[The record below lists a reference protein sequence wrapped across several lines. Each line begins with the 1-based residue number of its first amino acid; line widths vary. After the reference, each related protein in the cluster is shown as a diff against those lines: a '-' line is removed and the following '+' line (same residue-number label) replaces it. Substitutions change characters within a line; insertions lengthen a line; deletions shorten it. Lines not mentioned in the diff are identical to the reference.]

1 MGYLYCGLRKS
12 PELDKA
18 CPHGYKLS
26 MGFTMKR
33 LWLIG
38 VLLLV
43 LLGVVLARHAGVPSF
58 ISGNGAAPQQ
68 EQTTTAGSGTAGE
81 NAPAPDVARPSGPE
95 TEAASHQDSAAHDSS
110 SPEKTDGAST
120 AAPTAGQAAEG
131 ATSQTPGKAAE
142 GAATGAVTGAD
153 AAAEAA
159 AKAAGA
165 EAANGEIAAN
175 GPNAAN
181 GPEAAG
187 AEAADAPDSAD
198 AADGADTGAAPGE
211 AVVRGT
217 FEKGDTVSKVLESA
231 GGQGVQ
237 QYVSA
242 ARQVFSMRSFREGQP
257 YLVVTDKESGQ
268 VKRFEYEIDS
278 RRRLVVEGRENPA
291 ARVEPIEYVVLL
303 SAVEGSINDNLFQ
316 AVADLGE
323 SPQMALKLADL
334 FGSEINFIRDLQSG
348 DSFSVLVEKRYRDS
362 EYKGYGRIL
371 AAHFTNKG
379 KTFEAYL
386 FRDGNQRAE
395 YYNRKGENLRKTL
408 LQAPLAFTRISS
420 RFTNSRL
427 HPILNY
433 TRAHHG
439 VDYAAPTGTPVKAVG
454 EGVVTQ
460 RGWAGGYGNQI
471 IVKHS
476 ASLESMYAH
485 LSGYARGLATGQ
497 RVRQGQVIGFV
508 GSTGLATGPH
518 LDFRLRQS
526 GKFIDPTKAINPR
539 GEPVP
544 KRAMA
549 EFEKT
554 VALELAYLKGEK
566 NLSEY
571 AVDSVVPDAPVAPVA
586 APEKPVDKVKSKP
599 VKKNRR

>member
-1 MGYLYCGLRKS
+1 
-12 PELDKA
+12 
-18 CPHGYKLS
+18 

-33 LWLIG
+33 LWVIG

-43 LLGVVLARHAGVPSF
+43 LLGFVLARHAGVPSF
-58 ISGNGAAPQQ
+58 ISGNGAAQGQ
-68 EQTTTAGSGTAGE
+68 EQTTTADNGTAGE
-81 NAPAPDVARPSGPE
+81 NVPDAARPSAPE
-95 TEAASHQDSAAHDSS
+95 TETDAASHFGSASEDSS
-110 SPEKTDGAST
+110 SPEKADAAGAAGQTDEGVDAGT
-120 AAPTAGQAAEG
+120 AAD
-131 ATSQTPGKAAE
+131 
-142 GAATGAVTGAD
+142 AD
-153 AAAEAA
+153 AAAD
-159 AKAAGA
+159 
-165 EAANGEIAAN
+165 
-175 GPNAAN
+175 
-181 GPEAAG
+181 
-187 AEAADAPDSAD
+187 AADA
-198 AADGADTGAAPGE
+198 ADTGAAPGE

-303 SAVEGSINDNLFQ
+303 SAVEGTINDNLFQ

-386 FRDGNQRAE
+386 FRDGSQRAE

-454 EGVVTQ
+454 DGVVTQ

-518 LDFRLRQS
+518 LDFRLRQN

-554 VALELAYLKGEK
+554 VAVERAYLKGEK

-571 AVDSVVPDAPVAPVA
+571 EVDSVVPDAPIA
-586 APEKPVDKVKSKP
+586 APEKPVEKEKSKP
-599 VKKNRR
+599 ARKSRR

>member
-1 MGYLYCGLRKS
+1 
-12 PELDKA
+12 
-18 CPHGYKLS
+18 

-68 EQTTTAGSGTAGE
+68 EQTTTADSGTAGE
-81 NAPAPDVARPSGPE
+81 NVPAPDAARPSGPE
-95 TEAASHQDSAAHDSS
+95 TDAASHQDSAAHDSS
-110 SPEKTDGAST
+110 SPEKTADGST
-120 AAPTAGQAAEG
+120 SGPSAGQ
-131 ATSQTPGKAAE
+131 AAE
-142 GAATGAVTGAD
+142 GAATGAATGAD
-153 AAAEAA
+153 AA
-159 AKAAGA
+159 
-165 EAANGEIAAN
+165 
-175 GPNAAN
+175 GPEAAN
-181 GPEAAG
+181 GPEAASGEVAANAPDAAG
-187 AEAADAPDSAD
+187 AEAADSAD
-198 AADGADTGAAPGE
+198 AADAADSADAADTGAAPGE

-303 SAVEGSINDNLFQ
+303 SSVEGSINDNLFQ

-586 APEKPVDKVKSKP
+586 APEKPVEKEKGKP
-599 VKKNRR
+599 VRKSRR

>member
-58 ISGNGAAPQQ
+58 ISGKGAAPQQ
-68 EQTTTAGSGTAGE
+68 EQTTTADSGTAGE
-81 NAPAPDVARPSGPE
+81 KASAPDAVRPSGPE
-95 TEAASHQDSAAHDSS
+95 TDTASHPDSTAQDSS
-110 SPEKTDGAST
+110 SPEKTD
-120 AAPTAGQAAEG
+120 AAGTPGPTTGQAAEG
-131 ATSQTPGKAAE
+131 AAGQAASD
-142 GAATGAVTGAD
+142 GASGTDADAD
-153 AAAEAA
+153 AA
-159 AKAAGA
+159 
-165 EAANGEIAAN
+165 
-175 GPNAAN
+175 
-181 GPEAAG
+181 
-187 AEAADAPDSAD
+187 DSAD
-198 AADGADTGAAPGE
+198 AADTGAAPGE

-334 FGSEINFIRDLQSG
+334 FGSEINFIRDLQPG

-586 APEKPVDKVKSKP
+586 APEKPVEKEKSKP
-599 VKKNRR
+599 ARKSRR

>member
-1 MGYLYCGLRKS
+1 
-12 PELDKA
+12 
-18 CPHGYKLS
+18 

-38 VLLLV
+38 ALLLV

-58 ISGNGAAPQQ
+58 ISGKGAAPQQ
-68 EQTTTAGSGTAGE
+68 EQTTTADSGTAGE
-81 NAPAPDVARPSGPE
+81 KASVPDAARPSGPE
-95 TEAASHQDSAAHDSS
+95 TDTASHPDSTAQDSS
-110 SPEKTDGAST
+110 SPEKTD
-120 AAPTAGQAAEG
+120 AAGTPGPTTGQAAEG
-131 ATSQTPGKAAE
+131 AAGQAASD
-142 GAATGAVTGAD
+142 GASGTDADAD
-153 AAAEAA
+153 AA
-159 AKAAGA
+159 
-165 EAANGEIAAN
+165 
-175 GPNAAN
+175 
-181 GPEAAG
+181 
-187 AEAADAPDSAD
+187 DSAD
-198 AADGADTGAAPGE
+198 AADTGAAPGE

-334 FGSEINFIRDLQSG
+334 FGSEINFIRDLQPG

-586 APEKPVDKVKSKP
+586 AHEKPVEKEKSKP
-599 VKKNRR
+599 VRKSRR

>member
-1 MGYLYCGLRKS
+1 
-12 PELDKA
+12 
-18 CPHGYKLS
+18 

-43 LLGVVLARHAGVPSF
+43 LLGFVLARHAGVPSF

-68 EQTTTAGSGTAGE
+68 EQTTTVDSGTAGE
-81 NAPAPDVARPSGPE
+81 NAPAPDAARPSGPE

-110 SPEKTDGAST
+110 SPEKTDSAST
-120 AAPTAGQAAEG
+120 AGPAAGQAAEG
-131 ATSQTPGKAAE
+131 A
-142 GAATGAVTGAD
+142 ATGPD
-153 AAAEAA
+153 AAAETA
-159 AKAAGA
+159 AKAAGS
-165 EAANGEIAAN
+165 
-175 GPNAAN
+175 NAAN
-181 GPEAAG
+181 GVEAAG
-187 AEAADAPDSAD
+187 AETADATDSAD
-198 AADGADTGAAPGE
+198 AADAADTGAAPGE
-211 AVVRGT
+211 AVIRGT

-303 SAVEGSINDNLFQ
+303 SSVEGSINDNLFQ

-433 TRAHHG
+433 NRAHHG

-454 EGVVTQ
+454 DGVVTQ
-460 RGWAGGYGNQI
+460 RAWAGGYGNQI

-485 LSGYARGLATGQ
+485 LSGYARGLGTGQ

-518 LDFRLRQS
+518 LDFRLRQN

-571 AVDSVVPDAPVAPVA
+571 TVDSVVPDAPVAPVA
-586 APEKPVDKVKSKP
+586 APEKPVEKEKSKP
-599 VKKNRR
+599 ARKSRR

>member
-1 MGYLYCGLRKS
+1 
-12 PELDKA
+12 
-18 CPHGYKLS
+18 

-38 VLLLV
+38 ALLLV
-43 LLGVVLARHAGVPSF
+43 LLGFVLARHAGVPSF

-68 EQTTTAGSGTAGE
+68 EQTTTADSGAVGE
-81 NAPAPDVARPSGPE
+81 NAAPDAARPSGPE
-95 TEAASHQDSAAHDSS
+95 TDAASHPDSVAQDSS
-110 SPEKTDGAST
+110 SPQKTGVASAT
-120 AAPTAGQAAEG
+120 GSTAGQTADGAGPDSANGAE
-131 ATSQTPGKAAE
+131 
-142 GAATGAVTGAD
+142 AATGA
-153 AAAEAA
+153 E
-159 AKAAGA
+159 
-165 EAANGEIAAN
+165 
-175 GPNAAN
+175 
-181 GPEAAG
+181 
-187 AEAADAPDSAD
+187 
-198 AADGADTGAAPGE
+198 ADTDAVDAGAAPGE

-278 RRRLVVEGRENPA
+278 RRRLVVEGSENPA

-303 SAVEGSINDNLFQ
+303 SSVEGSISDNLFQ

-334 FGSEINFIRDLQSG
+334 FGSEINFIRDLQPG

-518 LDFRLRQS
+518 LDFRLRQN

-586 APEKPVDKVKSKP
+586 APEKPVNKEKSKP
-599 VKKNRR
+599 ARKSRR